1 VFSRVKNTPRTG
13 DNENTTIQERIR
25 PQDCSGS
32 FALFCR
38 LLFLSLSLAVA
49 PIVTFAG
56 EPVHDQGH
64 VNDPTGT
71 WLIRDGDGLYII
83 MIFHAGGTLTG
94 DFHGEAGF
102 IQGAQP
108 PFDIIVTPQSGVWQK
123 TGAKTFAVTFI
134 SLEYQGNPQLPPNA
148 SIYQIDKSQLT
159 GVLNESGGQMQL
171 TALTTIFNPDGT
183 QKAAPSRTQ
192 QTVCAFP

>member
-1 VFSRVKNTPRTG
+1 M
-13 DNENTTIQERIR
+13 
-25 PQDCSGS
+25 
-32 FALFCR
+32 A
-38 LLFLSLSLAVA
+38 
-49 PIVTFAG
+49 
-56 EPVHDQGH
+56 
-64 VNDPTGT
+64 
-71 WLIRDGDGLYII
+71 
-83 MIFHAGGTLTG
+83 
-94 DFHGEAGF
+94 EAGF

-183 QKAAPSRTQ
+183 QKAGP
-192 QTVCAFP
+192 FPDTANGVRIPLEILPDTSHSLPIPPQPTAQP